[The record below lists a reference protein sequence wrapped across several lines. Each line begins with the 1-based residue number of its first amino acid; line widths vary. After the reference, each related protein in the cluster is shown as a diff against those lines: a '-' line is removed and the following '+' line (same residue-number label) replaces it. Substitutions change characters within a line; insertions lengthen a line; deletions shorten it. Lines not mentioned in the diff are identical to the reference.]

1 MKSDNLMIYTFTVIE
16 KESLQSN
23 IKWIMSLRVRSK
35 IVITIYDVITYNISV
50 YSIKMKDQWVTV
62 MYI

>member
-1 MKSDNLMIYTFTVIE
+1 LKSDNLMIYTFTVIE